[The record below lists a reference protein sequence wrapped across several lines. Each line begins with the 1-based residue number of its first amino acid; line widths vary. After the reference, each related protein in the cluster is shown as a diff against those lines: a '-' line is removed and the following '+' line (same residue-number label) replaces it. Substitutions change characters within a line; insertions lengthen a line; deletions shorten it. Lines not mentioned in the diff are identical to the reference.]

1 MGNNIC
7 VFILYEKA
15 KIKINISSKSTI
27 RSLKRKIFEKM
38 GIEEASQ
45 NLFYLEKELSN
56 SNSLSFY
63 QIKNN
68 SIIKLIVNYNEK
80 SNNELISNEKENK
93 NSNNK
98 ITNSNEKSNE
108 EIKPIEET
116 KDGED
121 NNKTNEENPSDD
133 KEYLDRYK
141 IDPIRVY
148 LFEEDLSDVYL
159 ELMRL
164 KRYSTIG
171 ELKQFFYKHTYIPL
185 HRQRLLFDEKEI
197 IDDNIKIND
206 IKFEKFSIDYKNP
219 EESDLVNIKVI
230 DERTNVYNKG
240 DFELKV
246 DLCKDILEQICN
258 FKNLDNYHCNL
269 YLGYGDLLIKF
280 KKDILADNHF
290 GKKIEV
296 KLYNLF
302 DGGMVLFVK
311 TLTGKTLIFH
321 VEPMETIEYLKLR
334 IFAKEGIPCD
344 QQRLVFAS
352 RQLEDNRTLADY
364 NIQRESTLHLILRLR
379 GGKYY

>member
-68 SIIKLIVNYNEK
+68 SIIKLIANSNEK

-93 NSNNK
+93 NSNNE

-246 DLCKDILEQICN
+246 DLCKDLLEQICN
-258 FKNLDNYHCNL
+258 FKNLDNHFCNL
-269 YLGYGDLLIKF
+269 YLGYGHRLIKF

-302 DGGMVLFVK
+302 DGDMALFVK
-311 TLTGKTLIFH
+311 TLTGKTLLFH
-321 VEPMETIEYLKLR
+321 VDPDETIEHVKLR
-334 IFAKEGIPCD
+334 IFAKEGIPLD
-344 QQRLVFAS
+344 QQRLVFVS

-364 NIQRESTLHLILRLR
+364 NIQKESTLHLVLRLR

>member
-27 RSLKRKIFEKM
+27 RNLKRKIFEKM

-68 SIIKLIVNYNEK
+68 SIIKLITNSTEK

-108 EIKPIEET
+108 EIKPIEDIKEE
-116 KDGED
+116 ED
-121 NNKTNEENPSDD
+121 NNKTNEIYPSYD
-133 KEYLDRYK
+133 KEYPAYFN
-141 IDPIRVY
+141 IEPIRVY
-148 LFEEDLSDVYL
+148 LFDEDIPYIYD
-159 ELMRL
+159 ELM
-164 KRYSTIG
+164 KKKINFTIG
-171 ELKQFFYKHTYIPL
+171 ELKQFFYKLTYIPL
-185 HRQRLLFDEKEI
+185 HRQRLLFDGKEI
-197 IDDNIKIND
+197 KDDDIKIND
-206 IKFEKFSIDYKNP
+206 INFKKFSIDYKNP

-230 DERTNVYNKG
+230 DERTNVFDKG

-246 DLCKDILEQICN
+246 DIFKDILEQICD
-258 FKNLDNYHCNL
+258 FKNLDNKNL
-269 YLGYGDLLIKF
+269 YLGYRHYLINFNKE
-280 KKDILADNHF
+280 ILADNHF

-296 KLYNLF
+296 KLYNLVN
-302 DGGMVLFVK
+302 GYNVIYIK
-311 TLTGKTLIFH
+311 TFIGKTLMFD
-321 VEPMETIEYLKLR
+321 VDLNETIQHLKLR
-334 IFAKEGIPCD
+334 IYVKEGVPGD
-344 QQRLVFAS
+344 QQRIFFAGK
-352 RQLEDNRTLADY
+352 QLEDNRTLAYY
-364 NIQRESTLHLILRLR
+364 NIQKESTLHLILRLR

>member
-27 RSLKRKIFEKM
+27 RNLKRKIFEKM

-68 SIIKLIVNYNEK
+68 SIIKLIANSNEK

-93 NSNNK
+93 NSNNE

-206 IKFEKFSIDYKNP
+206 IEFEKFSIDYKNP

-296 KLYNLF
+296 KLYNLLN
-302 DGGMVLFVK
+302 GSMVLFIK
-311 TLTGKTLIFH
+311 TLSGKTLMFD
-321 VEPMETIEYLKLR
+321 VDPNETIAYLKLR

-344 QQRLVFAS
+344 QQRIIFGSIQV
-352 RQLEDNRTLADY
+352 EDNRTLADY
-364 NIQRESTLHLILRLR
+364 NIQKESTLHLVLRLR